1 MNASKKKYLTV
12 TALAVLFLL
21 PGVIAVLLFMHPEWL
36 SGMKTNRGTL
46 LRSPYVLQSL
56 EQDNKWQI
64 YYWNPNACE
73 ADCQESLDTL
83 ARMRLALGR
92 KLYRV
97 DIVWLQKDDST
108 RPEPGFDAQ
117 LANLDIQ
124 RKIVD
129 AGDAKRLDAMPA
141 GSTVFI
147 ADPSNYIILAYPD
160 AKQPK
165 DIYLDIKHL
174 LGISKEKGDTHARI

>member
-1 MNASKKKYLTV
+1 MHASKKKYFTV

-21 PGVIAVLLFMHPEWL
+21 PGIIAIVIFMHPEWL

-56 EQDNKWQI
+56 EQDSKWQI
-64 YYWNPNACE
+64 YYWNPKNCE
-73 ADCQESLDTL
+73 ATCRESLDIL

-97 DIVWLQKDDST
+97 DIVWLQT
-108 RPEPGFDAQ
+108 RESASPDTAFSAQ
-117 LANLDIQ
+117 LANLDIH
-124 RKIVD
+124 RKVID
-129 AGDAKRLDAMPA
+129 EQDAKRLDAMPA
-141 GSTVFI
+141 GSSVFI
-147 ADPSNYIILAYPD
+147 ADPSNYVILAYPD
-160 AKQPK
+160 AKNPK

-174 LGISKEKGDTHARI
+174 LGVSKEKGDTRARS